1 MLWEKETSIVT
12 LGWPKRLG
20 RKDVRVPESLLFAVV
35 CSKPRVPSA
44 LCCDGDTASG
54 RGERPWARLAPGLS
68 RRSQEQ
74 RWVPAEQGRISSP
87 LKWLI
92 SRALSWSLSCGSSFA
107 GRTLFQSCCFP
118 FRHRRSVSCHPAAS
132 PDVLHFLPVQ

>member
-54 RGERPWARLAPGLS
+54 RGDVLGHGWHRDCRSVPRSKGGCQLS
-68 RRSQEQ
+68 RGSF
-74 RWVPAEQGRISSP
+74 PA
-87 LKWLI
+87 L
-92 SRALSWSLSCGSSFA
+92 
-107 GRTLFQSCCFP
+107 
-118 FRHRRSVSCHPAAS
+118 
-132 PDVLHFLPVQ
+132 